1 MSIILAFDIFFQI
14 IFCTSFW
21 CNKDFMMPMSLFVLR
36 AHFVNMYSTDV
47 VNIFEMAIKT
57 KFYISVII

>member
-1 MSIILAFDIFFQI
+1 
-14 IFCTSFW
+14 
-21 CNKDFMMPMSLFVLR
+21 MMPMSLFVLR